1 LSQYI
6 TNVESGDTY
15 TNIRDP
21 RVCALMLNFF
31 LIKKTQVIAQN
42 CGAWKLVAMALNKAQ
57 GFGYP
62 FKKDGKHILKS
73 PQNKTPTKS
82 TPQKKKSIN
91 KNYLFRIYIWSEK

>member
-1 LSQYI
+1 MECLKHFDPFHNFVTQYI

-21 RVCALMLNFF
+21 KGLCLNAE
-31 LIKKTQVIAQN
+31 LLSHQKTHLIAQY

-62 FKKDGKHILKS
+62 FKKD
-73 PQNKTPTKS
+73 
-82 TPQKKKSIN
+82 
-91 KNYLFRIYIWSEK
+91 